1 MTRRRQVLYRILTP
15 LVVFLL
21 AELTLRYGFDLRARI
36 SLAERKTLAA
46 YAGKPWAAQYFKDL
60 AACASQSAHAHRPR
74 YARYVLQ
81 DVNEDCATQ
90 FVNYAG
96 RMRRTW
102 NPASPD
108 GTRVYEIAMFG
119 GSTMEGLGAVDDETI
134 PSHFSRL
141 ANAASP
147 GDVAYHV
154 TNYGVSGYTFT
165 QSVMK
170 LVTLLRDGHRFD
182 AVIFYGG
189 DNDIDYA
196 YNLGEIGALEAEDL
210 VRTRLEGSIV
220 DRIGEFGKEQ
230 LNACV
235 LCLAGVI
242 LARNTALLKDHLTP
256 YLLRLRDLA
265 HFKKGQAD
273 EHAVEALAEGI
284 ARYYGQSHALVASIA
299 DAYHLRF
306 LDVWQPS
313 LMYDSGYAPGESRLA
328 RMDTRLTDQKLRLLY
343 KLTREHV
350 INLHLTGFDDVSHA
364 LDNRQ
369 APAYLDAVHLSGDA
383 NGIVARS
390 VFDAW
395 QHTDQWT
402 R

>member
-1 MTRRRQVLYRILTP
+1 
-15 LVVFLL
+15 
-21 AELTLRYGFDLRARI
+21 
-36 SLAERKTLAA
+36 
-46 YAGKPWAAQYFKDL
+46 
-60 AACASQSAHAHRPR
+60 
-74 YARYVLQ
+74 
-81 DVNEDCATQ
+81 
-90 FVNYAG
+90 
-96 RMRRTW
+96 MRRTW
-102 NPASPD
+102 NPALPD

-147 GDVAYHV
+147 GDVVYHV

-170 LVTLLRDGHRFD
+170 LVTLLRDGHHFD

-196 YNLGEIGALEAEDL
+196 YNLGEIGALESEDL

-242 LARNTALLKDHLTP
+242 LARNTAILKDHLTP

-273 EHAVEALAEGI
+273 EHVVEALAEGI
-284 ARYYGQSHALVASIA
+284 ARYYGRSHALVASIA

-306 LDVWQPS
+306 LDVWQPC
-313 LMYDSGYAPGESRLA
+313 LMYDNAYAPGESRLA

-343 KLTREHV
+343 KLTREQV

-369 APAYLDAVHLSGDA
+369 VPAYLDAVHLSGDA

>member
-1 MTRRRQVLYRILTP
+1 MTRRRQVLYRIVTP

-21 AELTLRYGFDLRARI
+21 AELTLRYVFDLRSRI
-36 SLAERKTLAA
+36 SLAERRTLAA
-46 YAGKPWAAQYFKDL
+46 YEGKPWAAQYFKDL
-60 AACASQSAHAHRPR
+60 GACASQSARAHRPR

-81 DVNEDCATQ
+81 DINEDCSTR
-90 FVNYAG
+90 FVNYSG
-96 RMRRTW
+96 RVRRTW
-102 NPASPD
+102 NPATP
-108 GTRVYEIAMFG
+108 GGARVYEIAMFG

-147 GDVAYHV
+147 GDVLYHV

-170 LVTLLRDGHRFD
+170 LVTLLRDGRHFD

-196 YNLGEIGALEAEDL
+196 YNLGEIGALESEDL

-242 LARNTALLKDHLTP
+242 LART
-256 YLLRLRDLA
+256 LR
-265 HFKKGQAD
+265 
-273 EHAVEALAEGI
+273 
-284 ARYYGQSHALVASIA
+284 S
-299 DAYHLRF
+299 
-306 LDVWQPS
+306 
-313 LMYDSGYAPGESRLA
+313 
-328 RMDTRLTDQKLRLLY
+328 
-343 KLTREHV
+343 
-350 INLHLTGFDDVSHA
+350 
-364 LDNRQ
+364 
-369 APAYLDAVHLSGDA
+369 
-383 NGIVARS
+383 
-390 VFDAW
+390 
-395 QHTDQWT
+395 
-402 R
+402 